1 MVAYF
6 HCVLNKAPICLPN
19 AMNNGYMP
27 YDEIVD
33 LGHWEIRTVIG
44 LNWLQGESD
53 CILWSIE
60 YMVLA
65 YW

>member
-33 LGHWEIRTVIG
+33 LRDIILGNAHSNWFELIAEGKR
-44 LNWLQGESD
+44 LNIFDL
-53 CILWSIE
+53 
-60 YMVLA
+60 
-65 YW
+65 